1 MKNICQHTAA
11 SENVL
16 IKLRKIKNCLE
27 VFWCYIIKTEF
38 FNIKI
43 KNKWKCLFLLHGWF
57 PLEVVQYLFI
67 SYHIQYFFDVV
78 RNKFQTVNIYW
89 VNQKK
94 IKSLRKEY
102 VISERALNF
111 DLRKAISENYKP
123 MRVGLW
129 VVYKFTENYCR
140 LRLFSVFI

>member
-38 FNIKI
+38 LNIKI
-43 KNKWKCLFLLHGWF
+43 RNKWKCLFLLHGWF
-57 PLEVVQYLFI
+57 PSEFVFIYNISLMWWEINSKQY
-67 SYHIQYFFDVV
+67 
-78 RNKFQTVNIYW
+78 YW
-89 VNQKK
+89 VNRKK

-111 DLRKAISENYKP
+111 DQRKAISENYQP
-123 MRVGLW
+123 MKVGLW